1 MVVVLQHKKHSKL
14 HTAKRLTKISDLL
27 TVQLKKKA
35 SKKSTFYFRC
45 AIDGFEL
52 EIIHQREPSNLT
64 RKDFHKSCPL
74 LLATPFPFTHYCIY
88 NISMNNSSWVRSVTS
103 SLFK

>member
-64 RKDFHKSCPL
+64 RKDFHKSCPSL
-74 LLATPFPFTHYCIY
+74 VLKKMAASPQYASSASVVLHARTTIFPI
-88 NISMNNSSWVRSVTS
+88 IS
-103 SLFK
+103 K